1 MAVSVLLCSI
11 EVRAAHRPVYYRVL
25 CSRGTGQPRLTLRSP
40 IHNGRPSPQGVHPIP
55 PYPAK
60 TLHLLIQFSKM
71 SEKASTTGTKSSDS
85 SDFPNPSFRYAQ
97 FKLSKLP
104 DPPRSWNLDGK
115 PPSVALRDT
124 MLTKEMI
131 SDIFEYHFWGIDPG
145 ISEKASNMNKMRA
158 LYKLVYYQ
166 APYHRASGLGDLC
179 EMQMDA
185 GPRLLSC
192 KLEDPC
198 PLPVSRWYP
207 NMPDEYRTRIRP
219 DFVRPPDAAAEQ
231 RDIHLQQHLLSSK
244 TRPGREGIMSSARYR
259 RLRRRRQKKINA
271 RREKKAAAVPRKTV
285 ATRAQQARP
294 TSTTAQPS
302 GFNAKEVIDAI
313 ERAIIRFAYVD
324 IERHPSATPLT
335 SRPHITATGDE
346 DLLKAIIGSSR
357 AVAYVRA
364 IYDPFTEAWDFNP
377 EGNAYPCRGRG
388 PVYRNN
394 SSAVDCAIVVGR
406 LLDAGSTVIDRKDPN
421 WHHNFSDAERAFIEA
436 TDVNWDVC
444 TPDDSADIRDALWG
458 VLAEADP
465 KIGVGN
471 VNPFWTIWST
481 CTQDFAQFQFRYTQ
495 SVTNCQ
501 CSGLGITTEQF
512 DSSFVMASLRA
523 DEAPG
528 VSMQEL
534 VARFFA
540 PVGNG
545 DCSVCNNPQSM
556 PRQKHFS
563 SLPVRMVVLC
573 DDKRVKNHTENLE
586 FTYAD
591 ATQTIQTAKYRWI
604 GGVHYKNGHFRVVWS
619 DVERGEDGTGELRY
633 YNSKENHG
641 LIIGGI
647 QAAHPDEKVP
657 GSWMGD
663 GMFPMLIYER
673 IQNPEPEVLNV
684 AAKSMQDLIACQKQ
698 EQYILDLHTPW
709 NQHSPKADLQYQ
721 LWTRILPEY
730 GQRFYTAA
738 AGRLRNL
745 PGRRNNT
752 NRDPV
757 VRRAEPSF
765 NLTHGYMN
773 DSPAYSTPNTLN
785 QMCEAIGLSEAMGKT
800 GVNQFFLQVPYT
812 LPQPSQNY
820 LGLPGNYFQSPSM
833 MNRPGSAMQLDTES
847 QVPAPV
853 PIHAQTQTQIP
864 DLSQGLPETIRPE
877 DLTLPPINSL
887 AWVNASCG
895 QARETRGRASRA
907 GEEKAAKG
915 NGKRKSSPMEKGT
928 RKSARLS
935 GIRLDKLV
943 EV

>member
-1 MAVSVLLCSI
+1 
-11 EVRAAHRPVYYRVL
+11 
-25 CSRGTGQPRLTLRSP
+25 
-40 IHNGRPSPQGVHPIP
+40 
-55 PYPAK
+55 
-60 TLHLLIQFSKM
+60 M
-71 SEKASTTGTKSSDS
+71 SEKTSTSGTTSSDS
-85 SDFPNPSFRYAQ
+85 SGFPNPRFRYAQ
-97 FKLSKLP
+97 FELSKLP

-115 PPSVALRDT
+115 PPSVILRDT
-124 MLTKEMI
+124 MLTKEML

-145 ISEKASNMNKMRA
+145 ISGKASNISKMKA

-179 EMQMDA
+179 EMKIDA

-192 KLEDPC
+192 KLENPC
-198 PLPVSRWYP
+198 ALPVSRWYP
-207 NMPDEYRTRIRP
+207 NLPDEYRTRIRP

-231 RDIHLQQHLLSSK
+231 RDIWLQQHLLSSK

-259 RLRRRRQKKINA
+259 RFRRRRQKKINA
-271 RREKKAAAVPRKTV
+271 RRGKEPAAAPRKSV
-285 ATRAQQARP
+285 AQQAQQARP
-294 TSTTAQPS
+294 TTSMARLS
-302 GFNAKEVIDAI
+302 GFNAKEVIDAV
-313 ERAIIRFAYVD
+313 ERAVLRFAYVD
-324 IERHPSATPLT
+324 VERHPSATPHT

-346 DLLKAIIGSSR
+346 NLLRAIIGSSQ

-364 IYDPFTEAWDFNP
+364 TYDAFTETWDINP

-406 LLDAGSTVIDRKDPN
+406 LLDAGSTVMDRKDPN

-444 TPDDSADIRDALWG
+444 TPDDSADIRDALWE

-512 DSSFVMASLRA
+512 DSSFVLASLREE
-523 DEAPG
+523 EAPG

-540 PVGNG
+540 PLGNG
-545 DCSVCNNPQSM
+545 DCPLCNSPQSIL
-556 PRQKHFS
+556 RHKHFS
-563 SLPVRMVVLC
+563 SLPMRMVVLC
-573 DDKRVKNHTENLE
+573 DDKRVKNHTKNLE

-591 ATQTIQTAKYRWI
+591 ATQTIQTAKYRWM
-604 GGVHYKNGHFRVVWS
+604 GGVYYKNGHFRVVWS
-619 DVERGEDGTGELRY
+619 DVERGEKGTGELRY
-633 YNSKENHG
+633 YDSKENHG

-647 QAAHPDEKVP
+647 QAAHRDEKVP

-663 GMFPMLIYER
+663 GIFPMLIYER
-673 IQNPEPEVLNV
+673 IQNPEPEVLDV
-684 AAKSMQDLIACQKQ
+684 AAKSIQDMIACQKR
-698 EQYILDLHTPW
+698 EQFILDLHTPW
-709 NQHSPKADLQYQ
+709 NQPAPITDLQYQ

-738 AGRLRNL
+738 GGRLRNL

-752 NRDPV
+752 NKDPA

-765 NLTHGYMN
+765 NLTHAYMN
-773 DSPAYSTPNTLN
+773 EPLARSTPNPLD
-785 QMCEAIGLSEAMGKT
+785 QMCKAIALSETMGKA
-800 GVNQFFLQVPYT
+800 GVNQFFLQAPYA
-812 LPQPSQNY
+812 LPQSYSNY
-820 LGLPGNYFQSPSM
+820 QGTPVNQFQSPTM
-833 MNRPGSAMQLDTES
+833 MYRPGSAMQLDTES
-847 QVPAPV
+847 QGPTPAQ
-853 PIHAQTQTQIP
+853 IHAQTQTH

-877 DLTLPPINSL
+877 KLTLPPITSL
-887 AWVNASCG
+887 SWANAGCG
-895 QARETRGRASRA
+895 QERETGGRVARD

-915 NGKRKSSPMEKGT
+915 KNQRKLSRVEKAMSRKGT

-935 GIRLDKLV
+935 GIGLDKLV
-943 EV
+943 EI